1 MYICICVYM
10 YAPPRGPAAVSWL
23 LVFHTR
29 GTLTYP
35 LSGRS
40 SLFPG
45 GRSFAGSR
53 VYVSSM
59 PELVDEILAPLTCS
73 MQGNLAAP

>member
-1 MYICICVYM
+1 MYVCMYVYIYI

-40 SLFPG
+40 SLLPG

-53 VYVSSM
+53 VYVSIL
-59 PELVDEILAPLTCS
+59 PELVAEIFCAS
-73 MQGNLAAP
+73 AV

>member
-1 MYICICVYM
+1 MCVYIYIYIYIYIYM
-10 YAPPRGPAAVSWL
+10 

-29 GTLTYP
+29 GTLIYP

-40 SLFPG
+40 SLLPVD
-45 GRSFAGSR
+45 RSFAGSR

-59 PELVDEILAPLTCS
+59 PELVDEILEPLPCS
-73 MQGNLAAP
+73 MQGYLAAP